1 MKTVLFKPT
10 THKSCFVAYQ
20 HKFICFVE
28 NGEKKKQLFWT
39 KWIVRKNPKY
49 KNGVNKLK
57 KNSMTGTRD
66 EMNS

>member
-10 THKSCFVAYQ
+10 ATKAILLLTSIPASF
-20 HKFICFVE
+20 FVE
-28 NGEKKKQLFWT
+28 NGEKKKQLFST
-39 KWIVRKNPKY
+39 KWIVRKNLKY